1 MPQFMFGRDLVKCS
15 LVGHTA
21 ALLAVL
27 VLAHPQPAAAA
38 SASDGVLC
46 PVAGGRLN
54 RSVSYRNNP
63 ISAPETAEG
72 TAALLTMLQSG
83 EREPRT
89 IAIMRLAMAGDLD
102 AFRLLLASADADGL
116 AIYASRYLNSDDTVC
131 IDPEMESAVLEG
143 LRDPELGHG
152 LVGLLGNN
160 TYRDRRTLQAL
171 LEVPFEPT
179 PALANK
185 YLAVGRA
192 ITSTHLPGIE
202 ADVLAHARSFLPFDT
217 PVKKRVLPGL
227 HQHYVK
233 FFADRSYAPAV
244 AYFRQVL
251 AEADRGEPMQSF
263 QINYGMLRTVIQRA
277 LASIG
282 GADAYAV
289 LIGELESIAHK
300 PLDPFAS
307 SELQNLGKLVV
318 SPTQASERRAIV
330 AAFEKMLRTPQPMRY
345 DYQMR
350 RTVYAALAEMNAAES
365 TALLIAELKRYIG
378 SEPPPNRDSVVARIF
393 EALAN
398 VQDLDIDPLLALV
411 DDLTSPL
418 DRRSVWHVAAMHP
431 SETSVDFLLA
441 ELRLSITGGVDA
453 EQLLGSDASKALL
466 NTLVAL
472 ESPEYQNRARDGVD
486 ALFNEGG
493 LSEQDYVAAVTRL
506 NEALGNESPL
516 YVAFRSEQA
525 RQRAAEQQA
534 RREAAEVE
542 GKRIMQVEFAEALAR
557 NSNPEGIAANVA
569 MLSAHGSQAGRAAE
583 WLIMVGEAALPQL
596 HDALAAVDTEDRHR
610 FQIVNVIGEI
620 GSVNSSAPLIEA
632 AETRADG
639 GFYRPVLFAL
649 ALIPPTAES
658 VAFANAQLA
667 AGVTE
672 RRQVAGLVYLAQ
684 IRHALAADLVAQFTD
699 DALSPRLRSA
709 GFYLGARLGVQGT
722 AAAIEAA
729 LQQATERSELETLL
743 TSLGEA
749 AASPEE
755 FTRVANAAGFTER
768 SFSYRQQ
775 LAYCAFRT
783 AADDRKAELA
793 YEVLGDSGRWQ
804 RREAIRYLIATDPQG
819 TVNRLTGGIGQFLP
833 LNKLLPLSSAIQLLF
848 SESRRMGY
856 RLEQTDDGYVLTRI
870 QSSGGSA

>member
-1 MPQFMFGRDLVKCS
+1 
-15 LVGHTA
+15 
-21 ALLAVL
+21 
-27 VLAHPQPAAAA
+27 
-38 SASDGVLC
+38 
-46 PVAGGRLN
+46 
-54 RSVSYRNNP
+54 
-63 ISAPETAEG
+63 
-72 TAALLTMLQSG
+72 
-83 EREPRT
+83 
-89 IAIMRLAMAGDLD
+89 
-102 AFRLLLASADADGL
+102 
-116 AIYASRYLNSDDTVC
+116 
-131 IDPEMESAVLEG
+131 MESTVLEG

-192 ITSTHLPGIE
+192 ITATNLPGIE
-202 ADVLAHARSFLPFDT
+202 SDVLAHARSFLPFDT

-227 HQHYVK
+227 HQHYAK

-251 AEADRGEPMQSF
+251 AEADRGEPLQSF

-300 PLDPFAS
+300 PLDPFAA

-318 SPTQASERRAIV
+318 SPTQASELRAIV
-330 AAFEKMLRTPQPMRY
+330 AAFEKMLRTPQPTRY

-365 TALLIAELKRYIG
+365 TALLIAELERYIG
-378 SEPPPNRDSVVARIF
+378 SEPPPNRDSVTARIF

-431 SETSVDFLLA
+431 GETSVDFLLA
-441 ELRLSITGGVDA
+441 ELRLSVTGGVDA

-472 ESPEYQNRARDGVD
+472 ESPEYQNRARDGID

-506 NEALGNESPL
+506 NKALGNESPL
-516 YVAFRSEQA
+516 YVAFRTEQA

-534 RREAAEVE
+534 RRETAEVE
-542 GKRIMQVEFAEALAR
+542 GKRRMQVEFAEALAR
-557 NSNPEGIAANVA
+557 NGSPEGIAANVA
-569 MLSAHGSQAGRAAE
+569 MLSAHGSQAGRATE

-596 HDALAAVDTEDRHR
+596 HEALAAVDTEDRHR

-620 GSVNSSAPLIEA
+620 GSISSSAPLIEA
-632 AETRADG
+632 AEARADG
-639 GFYRPVLFAL
+639 GFYRPVMFAL

-684 IRHALAADLVAQFTD
+684 IRHAPAADLVAQFTD

-722 AAAIEAA
+722 AAAIEAG
-729 LQQATERSELETLL
+729 LQQATERSELETFL

-755 FTRVANAAGFTER
+755 FTRVASAAGFTER

-856 RLEQTDDGYVLTRI
+856 RLEQTDQGYVLTRI